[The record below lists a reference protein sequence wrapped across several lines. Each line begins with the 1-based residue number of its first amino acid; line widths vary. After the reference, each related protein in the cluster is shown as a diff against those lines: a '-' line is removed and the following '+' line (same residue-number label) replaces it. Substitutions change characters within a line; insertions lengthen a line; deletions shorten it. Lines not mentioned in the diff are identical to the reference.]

1 MARVSTA
8 LMGSASAIA
17 VGCSVVTFSAP
28 VATAA
33 PSTPT
38 TFTVNTT
45 ADAAAA
51 QPFGGQCV
59 TVSGE
64 CSVRA
69 AVQAANARPGST
81 IVIPAGRYVLTVAP
95 NLLNTQGPFVDP
107 TAGDL
112 NITAATTIVGAGAED
127 TIIDANKIDR
137 VFMITADA
145 TISGLT
151 ATNGEVREHEIAFY
165 ETGGGA
171 ILNSGHLKLDH
182 VILSGS
188 LAGFGGAIQ
197 NLPWSDMVMSNS
209 LVKGNHA
216 GETGGVRCDNTC
228 TITDSVITDN
238 HATNPLKWYLP
249 SGQAGRGGG
258 LDFRGFADVRIDRTT
273 ITGNSATDA
282 GGGIQIAPGYFDTLG
297 PFPEPKLANLYVRDS
312 LIAHNTVAGRSENC
326 GKAFAGIVSEGG
338 NRTDDPSC
346 GFNGPGDVVGPIE
359 NLEGTPVWAF

>member
-1 MARVSTA
+1 MTRVSTA
-8 LMGSASAIA
+8 IA
-17 VGCSVVTFSAP
+17 GL
-28 VATAA
+28 ATAA
-33 PSTPT
+33 VVGSAVATFAVAPAGAAPATAT
-38 TFTVNTT
+38 TFTVDTT
-45 ADAAAA
+45 ADAAAV
-51 QPFGGQCV
+51 QPFSGQCE
-59 TVSGE
+59 TAIGE

-81 IVIPAGRYVLTVAP
+81 IIIPAGHYVLTIAP
-95 NLLNTQGPFVDP
+95 NLLNTQGPLIDP

-112 NITAATTIVGAGAED
+112 NITAATTIVGAGAEN

-145 TISGLT
+145 TISGL
-151 ATNGEVREHEIAFY
+151 AAINGEAREHEIAFY

-171 ILNSGHLKLDH
+171 ILNSGHLTLDH
-182 VILSGS
+182 VTLSGS

-209 LVKGNHA
+209 LVTGNHA

-228 TITDSVITDN
+228 TITDTVITDN
-238 HATNPLKWYLP
+238 HATNPQKWYLP
-249 SGQAGRGGG
+249 SGQVGRGGG

-282 GGGIQIAPGYFDTLG
+282 GGGIQMAPGYLDTLG

-312 LIAHNTVAGRSENC
+312 VIAHNMVGGRIENC
-326 GKAFAGIVSEGG
+326 GRAFAGIVSEGG

-346 GFNGPGDVVGPIE
+346 GFNGPGDVVGPVE
-359 NLEGTPVWAF
+359 N